1 MNKPE
6 PLSLSETLMR
16 RGWWEEAVKA
26 LNSRNVSPADRS
38 LQMAQLE
45 CRKQCVEWVNAHIS
59 DAITTRDLLRLFDR
73 YTVYWTLYIYSGKDA
88 ERWQRKNAGANVK
101 TD

>member
-1 MNKPE
+1 MRKPE

-26 LNSRNVSPADRS
+26 LNSRNVPPADRS
-38 LQMAQLE
+38 LQMAMLE
-45 CRKQCVEWVNAHIS
+45 CRKQCVEWVNAHVS
-59 DAITTRDLLRLFDR
+59 DTVTVRDILRQFDR
-73 YTVYWTLYIYSGKDA
+73 YTVYWTLYIYSGKDT
-88 ERWQRKNAGANVK
+88 EQWQRKSVEVSAR

>member
-26 LNSRNVSPADRS
+26 LNNRNVSPADRS
-38 LQMAQLE
+38 LQIALLE
-45 CRKQCVEWVNAHIS
+45 CRKQCVEWINAHIS
-59 DAITTRDLLRLFDR
+59 ETITARDLLRLFDR
-73 YTVYWTLYIYSGKDA
+73 YTVYWTLYVYSGKDA
-88 ERWQRKNAGANVK
+88 ERWQLKSAGVSAR

>member
-1 MNKPE
+1 MRKLE

-26 LNSRNVSPADRS
+26 LNNRNVSPADRS

-59 DAITTRDLLRLFDR
+59 ETITARDLLRLFDR

-88 ERWQRKNAGANVK
+88 DAWLRKNGEVSAKA
-101 TD
+101 D